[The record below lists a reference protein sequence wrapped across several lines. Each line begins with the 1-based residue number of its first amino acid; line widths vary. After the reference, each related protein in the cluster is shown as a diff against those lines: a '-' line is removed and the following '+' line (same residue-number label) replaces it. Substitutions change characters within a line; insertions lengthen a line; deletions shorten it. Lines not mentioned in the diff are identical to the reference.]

1 MQMSGGEPEDRL
13 YLVGSEFVF
22 DPDAGI
28 YLPDNY
34 QHEEGRKQYRN
45 DDYEQDPKPHTMQYQ
60 ITDHLGNLAVLFSD
74 ANDDGHVTSEN
85 ETSDPDEIEV
95 LQRHFYYPFGMDM
108 DGTWLKVEP
117 YEDLYRYNHKELTKG
132 LGWYAYG
139 ARYYDAA
146 IGRFTGVDPKA
157 ADAPGWSPYRAFFCN
172 PIRYTDPDGQWEWD
186 ATGNLKAQ
194 KGDNSYSM
202 AKFLGTNQSNA
213 MQMLNR
219 GGVTANA
226 KGVLNLKEGQ
236 SFAQG
241 SLWVG
246 TKSASG
252 PVVNNTKE
260 ATSLYLNGSGQAADV
275 GDQSTRELLSSS
287 KFQTKH
293 QKITSENVDPNGYF
307 SVDMTKSTFHIGNT
321 GVDYSV
327 TNNGN
332 TSAVKYT
339 LFTNTDKNSPNK
351 SDGFW
356 DADFIDEWSGMQKAD
371 ELGPN
376 LERFGGTPYPY
387 KTRERTF
394 FFKPVEEKK

>member
-1 MQMSGGEPEDRL
+1 MQREADIFSFARC
-13 YLVGSEFVF
+13 GSPCGYVSST
-22 DPDAGI
+22 
-28 YLPDNY
+28 
-34 QHEEGRKQYRN
+34 K
-45 DDYEQDPKPHTMQYQ
+45 DY
-60 ITDHLGNLAVLFSD
+60 S
-74 ANDDGHVTSEN
+74 
-85 ETSDPDEIEV
+85 
-95 LQRHFYYPFGMDM
+95 PFGMLLV
-108 DGTWLKVEP
+108 GRNCSAGSEYK
-117 YEDLYRYNHKELTKG
+117 YGFNGKENDDEIAGNNNALDF
-132 LGWYAYG
+132 G
-139 ARYYDAA
+139 ARIYDVRL
-146 IGRFTGVDPKA
+146 GRWFSVDPRA

-186 ATGNLKAQ
+186 ATGNLVAQ

-202 AKFLGTNQSNA
+202 AKFLGTSQSNS

-236 SFAQG
+236 SFAK
-241 SLWVG
+241 SDLWVG

-260 ATSLYLNGSGQAADV
+260 ALAHYFNGNGASADV
-275 GDQSTRELLSSS
+275 GDQTTTELLSSA
-287 KFQTKH
+287 KFQAKH
-293 QKITSENVDPNGYF
+293 TKITTQIVKPTGDF
-307 SVDMTKSTFHIGNT
+307 AVQMKDLTFHIGNT
-321 GVDYSV
+321 SVDYSV

-332 TSAVKYT
+332 SSAVKYT

-351 SDGFW
+351 TDGFW
-356 DADFIDEWSGMQKAD
+356 DPDVVDEWSGMQKTD